1 MRIPACPCTG
11 HFARRIVLMK
21 KIAVTMKEA
30 AAISSISR
38 TKLYEAIKNG
48 ELKTKMNGTSR
59 ILTVENLEHYVES
72 LPEGT

>member
-1 MRIPACPCTG
+1 
-11 HFARRIVLMK
+11 MK